1 MSELNPQTVLW
12 LIPGAP
18 LVAAIVTALVG
29 PKILREK
36 SHLLC
41 WLALAISAVCSL
53 ILLCSIVPAGF
64 QGHQGKAVGAE
75 GYPWM
80 VVGNLNV
87 QIDVQADA
95 MTALMLAMVTF
106 ISLLVAIFAAGY
118 MHGDPGFARFFAC
131 ISLFVFSMCML
142 VLARN
147 FLVLFVFWE

>member
-1 MSELNPQTVLW
+1 MSGLNPQTTLW

-18 LVAAIVTALVG
+18 LAAAILIALVG

-36 SHLLC
+36 SHLPC

-53 ILLCSIVPAGF
+53 ILLTSTVPAGF
-64 QGHQGKAVGAE
+64 SGHEGTAVVAE

-87 QIDVQADA
+87 PIDLRADA
-95 MTALMLAMVTF
+95 MTALMLVMVTF
-106 ISLLVAIFAAGY
+106 ISFLVAIFAAGY

-131 ISLFVFSMCML
+131 IALFV
-142 VLARN
+142 
-147 FLVLFVFWE
+147 